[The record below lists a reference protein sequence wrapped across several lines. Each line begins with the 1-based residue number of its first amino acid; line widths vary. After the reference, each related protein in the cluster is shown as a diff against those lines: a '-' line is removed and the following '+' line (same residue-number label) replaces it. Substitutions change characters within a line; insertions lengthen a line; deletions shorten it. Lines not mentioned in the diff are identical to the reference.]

1 MSASDYLEAKVLD
14 HVLRNTAYT
23 SPISVYMSLHTENPD
38 EDGSGT
44 ELSGNGYS
52 RQAITFAAASNGEIA
67 NSAAVEFTAS
77 GGNWDEATHYGIY
90 DASTSGN
97 LLFYGELSSP
107 KTVEDNDT
115 LTFDIGDITVTCD

>member
-23 SPISVYMSLHTENPD
+23 PPTTVYMSLHTENPD